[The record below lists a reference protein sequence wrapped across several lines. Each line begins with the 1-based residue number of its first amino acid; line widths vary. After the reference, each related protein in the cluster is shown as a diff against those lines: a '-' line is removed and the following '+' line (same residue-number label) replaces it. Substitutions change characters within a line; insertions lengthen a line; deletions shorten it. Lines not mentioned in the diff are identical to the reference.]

1 MQHLHHSTS
10 GSFGPVLLTLIVVL
24 IAITYLR
31 GWFDLR
37 STSFRTSAWRAF
49 SFVAGL
55 VLIWI
60 AIASPIAALDHEL
73 LTAHMLQHLL
83 LMTLAPPLIWLGE
96 PVAPLLRSG
105 PLVLLTMIALAFDR
119 PLRKLGRFL
128 AQPQVCWLAASAVLV
143 IWHVPAVFALG
154 MKSEALHM
162 FEAGSFLAAGLMF
175 WWPVVQPWP
184 STSTPDLSII
194 LYLFFATIPCDILSG
209 FLVFCDRVVYSSYL
223 SSSHLLG
230 FSALGDQQCAAALM
244 WTCVTIVYLIAGT
257 VVATHLLSPR
267 NYREHVALEFDVRA
281 YVFATPQN
289 VEALHGD

>member
-1 MQHLHHSTS
+1 
-10 GSFGPVLLTLIVVL
+10 
-24 IAITYLR
+24 
-31 GWFDLR
+31 
-37 STSFRTSAWRAF
+37 
-49 SFVAGL
+49 
-55 VLIWI
+55 
-60 AIASPIAALDHEL
+60 
-73 LTAHMLQHLL
+73 
-83 LMTLAPPLIWLGE
+83 
-96 PVAPLLRSG
+96 
-105 PLVLLTMIALAFDR
+105 
-119 PLRKLGRFL
+119 
-128 AQPQVCWLAASAVLV
+128 
-143 IWHVPAVFALG
+143 

-209 FLVFCDRVVYSSYL
+209 FLVFCDRVVYPSYL

-267 NYREHVALEFDVRA
+267 NYREHVALECDVRA
-281 YVFATPQN
+281 YVFATSQN